1 MKSIS
6 IIIPCYNCENS
17 IFEDIKKILGKIKK
31 LNLIFE
37 IILINDGSGDATLKK
52 LRKSIR
58 LNKNIKIINFTKN
71 MGKSLVIRKAINV
84 SIYKHIIMIDIN
96 LPYFEVFNTVVTK
109 LKKNYD
115 LVFVNRRNKKS
126 SLKKKSFS
134 IYQILRFIIG
144 YTISLIIKFSLKFNI
159 DGCDTQ
165 AGLKGFK
172 KIKNFERIKFISKIF
187 FFDLE
192 LMYIYFKLNKKIFSV
207 PVKYQIPNKSSIKIL
222 SLKRNFFIVS
232 ELIAVILK
240 LKNYHK

>member
-37 IILINDGSGDATLKK
+37 IILINDGSEDATLKK

-84 SIYKHIIMIDIN
+84 SKYKHIIMIDNN
-96 LPYFEVFNTVVTK
+96 LPYFEVFNTVVAK

-126 SLKKKSFS
+126 SLKKNLSQF
-134 IYQILRFIIG
+134 
-144 YTISLIIKFSLKFNI
+144 TKF
-159 DGCDTQ
+159 
-165 AGLKGFK
+165 
-172 KIKNFERIKFISKIF
+172 
-187 FFDLE
+187 
-192 LMYIYFKLNKKIFSV
+192 
-207 PVKYQIPNKSSIKIL
+207 
-222 SLKRNFFIVS
+222 
-232 ELIAVILK
+232 
-240 LKNYHK
+240 